1 MNAEQIQEIVRETI
15 RQELAAFFI
24 SSATQQRDADY
35 VSPAEEA
42 RIRLQARMD
51 LRARSQ
57 RRDSHA

>member
-15 RQELAAFFI
+15 RQELAAFF
-24 SSATQQRDADY
+24 SSAAMPKRDADY

-51 LRARSQ
+51 MRARSQ
-57 RRDSHA
+57 RRAA